1 MIKVI
6 MLKIDSTLCNF
17 STRNSRSLLA
27 ACGAIQERWPI
38 CSGDAER
45 GNLLLHLHCHGDVR
59 TDQPSRPICSGKS
72 TSEKG
77 TLYCKGIYC
86 ESRNIRRLDLVK
98 FVINKII
105 SLMKIFMVSCLMWLY
120 KKMIFSSGKTISDLK
135 STKFNLQKQFCF
147 CTGIHIIHK
156 E

>member
-120 KKMIFSSGKTISDLK
+120 KKMIFSSGKTMSDLK

-147 CTGIHIIHK
+147 CTCVLVYI
-156 E
+156 